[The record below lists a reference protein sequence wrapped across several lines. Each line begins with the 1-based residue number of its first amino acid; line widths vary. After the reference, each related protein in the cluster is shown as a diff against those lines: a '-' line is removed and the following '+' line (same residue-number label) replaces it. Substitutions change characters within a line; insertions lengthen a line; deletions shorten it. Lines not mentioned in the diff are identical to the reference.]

1 MEQLALSLKLVAEL
15 EEKKIMKRI
24 IDLGN
29 SFPAQGEDSGWF
41 LTAKNMQWKKLH
53 GEAYPAVH
61 DKLSYP
67 SRIQN

>member
-1 MEQLALSLKLVAEL
+1 
-15 EEKKIMKRI
+15 MKRI

-41 LTAKNMQWKKLH
+41 LTVKNMQWKNLH